1 MAHDITIIIS
11 RGETLAENADATAAI
26 PALVTQAVAA
36 HEWISQ
42 QEDGSPLQEAVH
54 EWLEDVQA
62 WLEGCVTATAT
73 LSTECPMK

>member
-11 RGETLAENADATAAI
+11 RGETLAENANATAAI
-26 PALVTQAVAA
+26 PALVNQAVAA
-36 HEWISQ
+36 HDWWISA
-42 QEDGSPLQEAVH
+42 EDEDPLRETVH

-62 WLEGCVTATAT
+62 WLEGCVNATAA